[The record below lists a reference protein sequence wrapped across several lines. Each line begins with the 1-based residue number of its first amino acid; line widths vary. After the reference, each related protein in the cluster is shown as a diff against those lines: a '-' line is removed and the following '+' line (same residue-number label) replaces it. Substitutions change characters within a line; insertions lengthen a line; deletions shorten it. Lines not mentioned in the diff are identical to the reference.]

1 MTIKEIFEAA
11 ENGVLT
17 FQQFEDAVKAGGAKF
32 VDLNE
37 GNYVSKNKYDNE
49 IASRDTQIS
58 TLNGTISERDK
69 DLDGLRTQLEAA
81 GTDAEKLNTVTNDL
95 STLQN
100 KYNADIK
107 EYQNKL
113 KHQAYEFAVREFANS
128 KNFTSNAAKRDFV
141 NSMIS
146 KDLKMDQ
153 NMILGAEDFVNAYAK
168 DNADA
173 FVVASPEPAP
183 AEPAKPKPTF
193 VSPTQGGEPNND
205 PTGGFANAFH
215 FTEIHAR
222 PNNN

>member
-37 GNYVSKNKYDNE
+37 GNYVSKNKYENE

-69 DLDGLRTQLEAA
+69 DLEGLRTQLEAA

-113 KHQAYEFAVREFANS
+113 KHQAYEFAVKEFANS

-141 NSMIS
+141 NSMIG
-146 KDLKMDQ
+146 KELKMDG
-153 NMILGAEDFVNAYAK
+153 NMILGAEDFVAAYTK

-173 FVVASPEPAP
+173 FVVATPDPTP
-183 AEPAKPKPTF
+183 DPPKPKPTF

-222 PNNN
+222 PTN

>member
-11 ENGVLT
+11 DGGTLN
-17 FQQFEDAVKAGGAKF
+17 FQQFEEAVKTGGAKF

-37 GNYVSKNKYDNE
+37 GNYVSKNKYENE
-49 IASRDTQIS
+49 IATLTTQIND
-58 TLNGTISERDK
+58 LNGTISTRDA
-69 DLDGLRTQLEAA
+69 DLQNLQAQLEAA
-81 GTDAEKLNTVTNDL
+81 GTDAEKLNSVTNDL

-100 KYNADIK
+100 KYNSDIK

-113 KHQAYEFAVREFANS
+113 KHQAYEFAVKEFANS

-153 NMILGAEDFVNAYAK
+153 NMILGAEDFVSAYAK

-173 FVVASPEPAP
+173 FVVATPEPAP
-183 AEPAKPKPTF
+183 AEPPKPMF
-193 VSPTQGGEPNND
+193 VSPTQGSQQPQD
-205 PTGGFANAFH
+205 PTGGFADAFH

-222 PNNN
+222 PKS